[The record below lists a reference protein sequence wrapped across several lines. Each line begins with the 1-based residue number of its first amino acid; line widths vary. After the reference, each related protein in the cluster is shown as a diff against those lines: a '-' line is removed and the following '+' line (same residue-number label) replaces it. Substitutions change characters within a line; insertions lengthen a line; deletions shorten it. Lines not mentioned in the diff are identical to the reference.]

1 MRAREKI
8 LFLSADH
15 LEEQPCRDSEP
26 AGDVDARL
34 GEIGFKS
41 PRFAFLKLAGVL
53 VKKRTAGD

>member
-15 LEEQPCRDSEP
+15 LEP